1 MTIFHMKPA
10 VTWLMN
16 MPLEV
21 YSRREREEEEE
32 EGKLIEN
39 NRF

>member
-1 MTIFHMKPA
+1 MKPA

-16 MPLEV
+16 MPLEL
-21 YSRREREEEEE
+21 YSRREGEEE
-32 EGKLIEN
+32 KLIEN

>member
-1 MTIFHMKPA
+1 MKPA

-16 MPLEV
+16 MPLEL
-21 YSRREREEEEE
+21 YSRREGEEEE
-32 EGKLIEN
+32 KLIEN